1 MLRRNFDVNAIVRT
15 KSVIAGLSITI
26 TRTRVSVIAEK
37 LRNGKLPL
45 QGTRPAWCSDSDSDS
60 DSDNALTTRQVRYT
74 RKG

>member
-1 MLRRNFDVNAIVRT
+1 MLRRNFDVKAIVRT

-26 TRTRVSVIAEK
+26 TRTRVLFIAEK
-37 LRNGKLPL
+37 LRNGKPPL
-45 QGTRPAWCSDSDSDS
+45 QGTRPAWCS